1 MTTVTTEILVKV
13 PVKFAYR
20 AFTNSTSLREWL
32 CDVATV
38 QPHPRG
44 RIYLWWR
51 GDFYSSGHYLELEE
65 NKHVKFRWY
74 SSIDPAPTEVTVT
87 FSEKDGKTLVN
98 LTHEVPDDPAW
109 EKSAEGF
116 RENWVSSLENLKSVL
131 ETGVDL
137 RIANRPML
145 GIVPGDFTEE
155 QAKALKVPVSEGM
168 RIDDVVDGMGAK
180 RAGIQKDDVLVEMA
194 GHPITNDF
202 NSLPNAIQGKKGG
215 DKVEVVFYRGPEKK
229 STRMELGKRPMPK
242 VPFDPVELARQA
254 REIYESALTK
264 LERCFDNYTDEQ
276 AMKRPAPISWSALEV
291 VAHLIHG
298 ERFNSIFLTS
308 LIDGHELIA
317 DGFGSNVN
325 AQVEATV
332 KANPSI
338 KMMLYTLRR
347 AVEET
352 LAYTELIPEG
362 FTQNAGS
369 YYRFGFNLL
378 QPNFHITAHIQQ
390 IKDALAQAS
399 HR

>member
-1 MTTVTTEILVKV
+1 MTTVNVETFVKA

-32 CDVATV
+32 CDIATV

-44 RIYLWWR
+44 RMYLWWR
-51 GDFYSSGHYLELEE
+51 GDFYSSGHYIELDE
-65 NKHVKFRWY
+65 NRCVKFRWY
-74 SSIDPAPTEVTVT
+74 ASIDSAPTEVTVSFT
-87 FSEKDGKTLVN
+87 DKDDGSLVS
-98 LTHEVPDDPAW
+98 LAHEVPDDPSW
-109 EKSAEGF
+109 EKIAETF
-116 RENWVSSLENLKSVL
+116 RQNWESSLENLKSVL
-131 ETGVDL
+131 ETGIDL

-155 QAKALKVPVSEGM
+155 QAKLLKIPVHEGM

-180 RAGIQKDDVLVEMA
+180 RAGIQKNDVLVRMA
-194 GHPITNDF
+194 GTPITNDF
-202 NSLPNAIQGKKGG
+202 NSLTNAIAGKKGG
-215 DKVEVVFYRGPEKK
+215 DKVEVVFYRGPDKK
-229 STRMELGKRPMPK
+229 TIKMELGKRPMPK

-254 REIYESALTK
+254 REIYESALAK
-264 LERCFDNYTDEQ
+264 LEYCFENATDEQ
-276 AMKRPAPISWSALEV
+276 ALARPSPNEWSALEV

-298 ERFNSIFLTS
+298 ERFNSMFLTS
-308 LIDGHELIA
+308 LIDGYEITT
-317 DGFGSNVN
+317 DGFGSNVT

-347 AVEET
+347 AVEEILT
-352 LAYTELIPEG
+352 YTELIPEE

-369 YYRFGFNLL
+369 YYRFGSNLL

-390 IKDALAQAS
+390 IKDALAAAGK
-399 HR
+399 